1 MAEEPSLPALPAVS
15 WDAQSQSF
23 SKGSRKRLR
32 PDVGGQLFC
41 SSSDPA
47 VFSSDDDPG
56 LDNYVAGRRKR
67 KYLGSWYNQ
76 FPTSSDSA
84 YSDGQQPLPKQKRT
98 LRRQLDSGVYLGS
111 DGTDTDDMLELP
123 VVPTTPTRP
132 IVVRPNLSRLSEA
145 EKAAREKIRVCLEK
159 GEESIDFWSMGLRE
173 LSNETISPLTQLSHI
188 PQVTKDVAFE
198 TKEPEL
204 KIYLARNS
212 LGRLPGAL
220 FDLTHLTVLSIRENN
235 ISELP
240 PSICRLT
247 NLTELN
253 VSQNRLQYLPAEF
266 TDLFQPES
274 KLKKLVLFPNPFFKP
289 QETLEHS
296 APMAATAVEKLSDWQ
311 PRFLSR
317 HLGNSQI
324 QTTTSQGRVLSKFK
338 FPACD
343 SSVTLPVFN
352 ADSVCDEPRPSR
364 VPSLMEAAARSCADL
379 AKPAELAHFVPEGLE
394 NLRHLILQTAAQKQD
409 GGLVCSHCRRSLV
422 RPTLEW
428 VEWKQLYVTV
438 KNTAEAASPAKKLS
452 VKPLSMAK
460 DEMAIPFKHLACS
473 WLCGPVSQKSDK
485 GWGQHV
491 KDWVEDEHEN

>member
-1 MAEEPSLPALPAVS
+1 MADEPSLPALPAVS
-15 WDAQSQSF
+15 WDARSQSF
-23 SKGSRKRLR
+23 SKGSRKRVR
-32 PDVGGQLFC
+32 PEVAAGQLFC

-84 YSDGQQPLPKQKRT
+84 YSDGQPLPKPKRT

-111 DGTDTDDMLELP
+111 DGTDTDDMPELP
-123 VVPTTPTRP
+123 VVLTTPTRP
-132 IVVRPNLSRLSEA
+132 IVVRPNLSRLSDA
-145 EKAAREKIRVCLEK
+145 ERAAREKIRVCLEK

-173 LSNETISPLTQLSHI
+173 LSNETISPLAQLSHI

-198 TKEPEL
+198 QKEPEL

-220 FDLTHLTVLSIRENN
+220 FDLNHLTVLSIRENN

-253 VSQNRLQYLPAEF
+253 VSQNRLQHLPAEF
-266 TDLFQPES
+266 MDLFQPES

-289 QETLEHS
+289 DEVLEHD
-296 APMAATAVEKLSDWQ
+296 APMEVAAVEKLSDWQ

-317 HLGNSQI
+317 HLGNSQV
-324 QTTTSQGRVLSKFK
+324 QMTTSQGRVFSKFK

-343 SSVTLPVFN
+343 GSVTLAVSN
-352 ADSVCDEPRPSR
+352 SEHVCDGPRPSR
-364 VPSLMEAAARSCADL
+364 VPSLMEAALRSCADL
-379 AKPAELAHFVPEGLE
+379 AKPAELASFVPDGLE
-394 NLRHLILQTAAQKQD
+394 TLRHLILQTACQKAD
-409 GGLVCSHCRRSLV
+409 GGLSCSHCRRQLV
-422 RPTLEW
+422 RPTAEW
-428 VEWKQLYVTV
+428 VEWRQLYVTV
-438 KNTAEAASPAKKLS
+438 KNTSEAPAPTKKLS
-452 VKPLSMAK
+452 VKPLSMAR
-460 DEMAIPFKHLACS
+460 DEMAVPFKHRACS
-473 WLCGPVSQKSDK
+473 WLCSPMKQKADK
-485 GWGQHV
+485 GWGRHI
-491 KDWVEDEHEN
+491 KDWVENED